1 MGWRLK
7 ANTRLAL
14 GGYSIIDD
22 ILERH
27 LLRQLHLREDEI
39 DLLIPCISGLMWE
52 AVRLA
57 GERADTIEQFIQ
69 IANQINWWWNGT
81 ECETENLIG
90 CLRCRPFG
98 EVRRKYF
105 VAVSRYSYAYHSE
118 SACPSF
124 HSDAEVYWGYQ
135 YEFDN
140 YHPCEVCV
148 VYIN

>member
-1 MGWRLK
+1 VGWRLQ

-14 GGYSIIDD
+14 GDYSIIDD

-27 LLRQLHLREDEI
+27 LLRQLNLREDEI
-39 DLLIPCISGLMWE
+39 DLLIPCISGLRWE

-57 GERADTIEQFIQ
+57 GERANTHEQFFQ

-98 EVRRKYF
+98 VVRPKYF
-105 VAVSRYSYAYHSE
+105 VAVSPYSYAFHSDPT
-118 SACPSF
+118 CPSF
-124 HSDAEVYWGYQ
+124 HSDAEIYWGYR
-135 YEFDN
+135 YEFDG
-140 YHPCEVCV
+140 YRPCEVCV
-148 VYIN
+148 VYID